1 MLNTCIFKILC
12 SMIKQFFKK
21 FIHDIIKYLNKIPI
35 GHLVFWRCTCSCF
48 NVNIKFW
55 LKCVYSNKKRRV
67 ALVIK
72 EAHLTSTCT
81 YLQIITIRIHVDLP
95 IKKRKEMYIIYQNP
109 VKHWKAPNPP
119 PPRPLYA
126 FYFYRP
132 QLKKFNRS
140 LLSLRLKKGLLQF
153 KSQT

>member
-35 GHLVFWRCTCSCF
+35 GHLVLWGRTCSCF

-81 YLQIITIRIHVDLP
+81 YLQLIIIRIHVDLP
-95 IKKRKEMYIIYQNP
+95 IKKNVYYLSKSSLSIG
-109 VKHWKAPNPP
+109 KPP
-119 PPRPLYA
+119 PPTFIRIL
-126 FYFYRP
+126 F
-132 QLKKFNRS
+132 LLTSIKKV
-140 LLSLRLKKGLLQF
+140 
-153 KSQT
+153 

>member
-35 GHLVFWRCTCSCF
+35 GHLVFWRCTCRCF

-55 LKCVYSNKKRRV
+55 LNCVYSNKKRRV
-67 ALVIK
+67 ALVMK

-81 YLQIITIRIHVDLP
+81 YLQLNIIRIHVDLP
-95 IKKRKEMYIIYQNP
+95 KKKRKKCTLFIKIQLRIGKLP
-109 VKHWKAPNPP
+109 PPP

-126 FYFYRP
+126 FYFYWP
-132 QLKKFNRS
+132 QFKKFNRS
-140 LLSLRLKKGLLQF
+140 LLSLRLKKGLLQV

>member
-35 GHLVFWRCTCSCF
+35 GHLVFWRCTCRCF

-81 YLQIITIRIHVDLP
+81 YLQLIIIRIHVDLP
-95 IKKRKEMYIIYQNP
+95 IKKKEKCIFIKIQF
-109 VKHWKAPNPP
+109 KHWKAPPP
-119 PPRPLYA
+119 PHLPALYTHSI
-126 FYFYRP
+126 FID
-132 QLKKFNRS
+132 LN
-140 LLSLRLKKGLLQF
+140 
-153 KSQT
+153 

>member
-1 MLNTCIFKILC
+1 MLNTCTFKILC

-35 GHLVFWRCTCSCF
+35 GHLVFWRCTCRCF

-81 YLQIITIRIHVDLP
+81 YLQIIIIRIHVDLP
-95 IKKRKEMYIIYQNP
+95 IKKKKEMYIIYQNP

-119 PPRPLYA
+119 T
-126 FYFYRP
+126 
-132 QLKKFNRS
+132 S
-140 LLSLRLKKGLLQF
+140 LLFIRILFLSTSIKKV
-153 KSQT
+153 

>member
-35 GHLVFWRCTCSCF
+35 GHLVLWRCTCSCF

-81 YLQIITIRIHVDLP
+81 YLQIIIIRIHVDLP
-95 IKKRKEMYIIYQNP
+95 IKKEMYIIYQNP
-109 VKHWKAPNPP
+109 VKHWKNPP
-119 PPRPLYA
+119 PPSTSPPFIRIS
-126 FYFYRP
+126 F
-132 QLKKFNRS
+132 
-140 LLSLRLKKGLLQF
+140 LLTSI
-153 KSQT
+153 